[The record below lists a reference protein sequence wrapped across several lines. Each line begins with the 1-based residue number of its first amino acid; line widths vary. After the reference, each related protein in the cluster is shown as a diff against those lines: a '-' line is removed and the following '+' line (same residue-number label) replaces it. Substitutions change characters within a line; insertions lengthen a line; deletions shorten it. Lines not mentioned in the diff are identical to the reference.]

1 MTRPYTFEIHAPE
14 TEEWFADFRPALE
27 RRKRR
32 RQLRSIG
39 VALAYVAFVA
49 FWYGLVELAHWY
61 VERDR

>member
-1 MTRPYTFEIHAPE
+1 
-14 TEEWFADFRPALE
+14 
-27 RRKRR
+27 
-32 RQLRSIG
+32 